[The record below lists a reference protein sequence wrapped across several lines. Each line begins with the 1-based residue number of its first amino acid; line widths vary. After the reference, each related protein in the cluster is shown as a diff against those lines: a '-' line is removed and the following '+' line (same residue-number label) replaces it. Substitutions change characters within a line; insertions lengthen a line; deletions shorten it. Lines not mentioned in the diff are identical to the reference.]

1 MSIELVRTELLLGK
15 DNVAKLLSA
24 RVLVAGLGGVGGFAA
39 ELLCRAGIGEII
51 LVDGDCVE
59 ESNLNRQIVAL
70 RSTIGKNKAIAM
82 AERLRDIRESVIIEP
97 IPLFL
102 SEDNID
108 LILNR
113 YQIDFIVDAIDSV
126 GPKCMLI
133 NQAFSRNIPIVSSMG
148 SGFRKDCGR
157 VCLTKL
163 SDTYQDGLSRA
174 VRQQLKN
181 RAIADKLTV
190 VFSDEPVSE
199 NILNGGDSYSGK
211 RVIGTI
217 SYIPSLFGCYLAQ
230 YVITGLIKE

>member
-1 MSIELVRTELLLGK
+1 MRTELLLGK

-126 GPKCMLI
+126 G
-133 NQAFSRNIPIVSSMG
+133 RN
-148 SGFRKDCGR
+148 
-157 VCLTKL
+157 VC
-163 SDTYQDGLSRA
+163 
-174 VRQQLKN
+174 
-181 RAIADKLTV
+181 
-190 VFSDEPVSE
+190 
-199 NILNGGDSYSGK
+199 
-211 RVIGTI
+211 
-217 SYIPSLFGCYLAQ
+217 
-230 YVITGLIKE
+230 